1 MLKYTP
7 DHEWLLIENDSATV
21 GITQFAQEQLG
32 DLVFVELP
40 KPGAV
45 LRAGGVAA
53 VVESVKAASEVYAPV
68 DGEVVEVNQRVADD
82 PTLVNSDPTGN
93 AWLFKMKIADQS
105 QLDKLMNEQA
115 YRALIAG
122 APHA

>member
-45 LRAGGVAA
+45 LQAGGVAA

-68 DGEVVEVNQRVADD
+68 GGEVVEVNQRVADD

-93 AWLFKMKIADQS
+93 GWLFKMRLADKS
-105 QLDKLMNEQA
+105 QVDKLMDEPA
-115 YRALIAG
+115 YAALIESARP
-122 APHA
+122 A